1 MSALS
6 LDHIKKAYRKNNRMK
21 FLKSFYIH
29 NTFFKY
35 IAILAA
41 VFMLSYWVKPLY
53 PFAWITT
60 YILFVLFFLDIFLL
74 YATKNGV
81 EAHRNAPQKLSNS
94 DLNPIKITFQSF
106 YSFKTYVS
114 IVDELP
120 VQFQKRDFEHKA
132 SIFKGEKRE
141 FEYTVRP
148 VDRGEYVFGN
158 LNIFAA
164 TPLRIIKRRYIFQK
178 DQMVPVYPSII
189 QMQKYDFLAMS
200 TNLTEFGL
208 KKIRRIGHTQEFEQI
223 KDYIPGDD
231 FRTIN
236 WKATAKKN
244 QLMVNQYQDE
254 KSQPIYSIIDTGRV
268 MKMPFNGLKLLDYAI
283 NSTLAFSN
291 VALKKNDKTG
301 MVSFSKKI
309 ETFLPAV
316 QKMTYLNTIL
326 EKLYNISTAYT
337 DSDFGLLHAHIK
349 RKINHRS
356 LLLFYTNFEH
366 ISALRRQ
373 LPFLTAIAKKHVLV
387 VIFFE
392 NTELKEL
399 IETDAEDLQTI
410 YHKTIA
416 EKFSLEKRLMQKEL
430 QQYGIQTILTKPEN
444 LTINTINKYLEIKAR
459 GIL

>member
-1 MSALS
+1 
-6 LDHIKKAYRKNNRMK
+6 MK

-29 NTFFKY
+29 NTFFRY
-35 IAILAA
+35 IAVLAA
-41 VFMLSYWVKPLY
+41 VFIISYWVKPLY
-53 PFAWITT
+53 PIAWVATF
-60 YILFVLFFLDIFLL
+60 ILLALFFLDIFLL
-74 YATKNGV
+74 YTTKNGID
-81 EAHRNAPQKLSNS
+81 ANRSAPKKLSNS
-94 DLNPIKITFQSF
+94 DLNLITLSYQSF
-106 YSFKTYVS
+106 YPFKVQ
-114 IVDELP
+114 INIIDELP
-120 VQFQKRDFEHKA
+120 VQFQKRDFNYVTEL
-132 SIFKGEKRE
+132 IKGEKRH

-158 LNIFAA
+158 LNVFVS
-164 TPLRIIKRRYIFQK
+164 TTLRIVKRRYVFQK

-189 QMQKYDFLAMS
+189 QMQQYDFLAIS
-200 TNLTEFGL
+200 NNLTEFGL

-223 KDYIPGDD
+223 KEYIPGDD

-236 WKATAKKN
+236 WKATAKN
-244 QLMVNQYQDE
+244 SQLMVNQYQDE

-301 MVSFSKKI
+301 MISFSKKI
-309 ETFLPAV
+309 ETFLPAI
-316 QKMTYLNTIL
+316 QKLTYLNTIL
-326 EKLYNISTAYT
+326 EKLYNITTAFT
-337 DSDFGLLHAHIK
+337 DSDFGLLYAHIK
-349 RKINHRS
+349 RKVNHRS

-392 NTELKEL
+392 NTELEDL
-399 IETDAEDLQTI
+399 IASDAEDLQSI

-430 QQYGIQTILTKPEN
+430 QQYGIQTILTRPEN